1 MSDIKSYN
9 IELSVFLN
17 KKSIYNDFVKSSV
30 FIYEN
35 CMSEAYCCASE
46 IIDRLKKIANCV
58 SLKVSIKIS
67 SQKPWLYTLEDS
79 TNIGIIKRQIQDI

>member
-17 KKSIYNDFVKSSV
+17 KKSIYNGSVKSSV

-35 CMSEAYCCASE
+35 CMSEAYCYASE
-46 IIDRLKKIANCV
+46 AADRLKKIADCV
-58 SLKVSIKIS
+58 SLEASIKVD
-67 SQKPWLYTLEDS
+67 SQKLWLYTLKDS
-79 TNIGIIKRQIQDI
+79 TDMSIIKR